1 MVNTPLHS
9 SDQILVKNESEQGG
23 SSRCPFPALLSASRS
38 HFLFKRL
45 LVSNEK
51 FPSFYFKYH
60 RKSDF
65 DSSCLHG
72 CDARRGVWKKA
83 KAPSLPTWRCAK
95 WLISQ
100 IFLKFH
106 RCEAAS
112 ANENFRGFLKSKVK
126 GAKSGT

>member
-1 MVNTPLHS
+1 MV
-9 SDQILVKNESEQGG
+9 ILVSE
-23 SSRCPFPALLSASRS
+23 
-38 HFLFKRL
+38 K
-45 LVSNEK
+45 K

-65 DSSCLHG
+65 DSTCLHR
-72 CDARRGVWKKA
+72 CDAGRNDEEATRD
-83 KAPSLPTWRCAK
+83 SLPVWRCAK
-95 WLISQ
+95 CLISQ

-112 ANENFRGFLKSKVK
+112 ANESFRGFLKSKVK